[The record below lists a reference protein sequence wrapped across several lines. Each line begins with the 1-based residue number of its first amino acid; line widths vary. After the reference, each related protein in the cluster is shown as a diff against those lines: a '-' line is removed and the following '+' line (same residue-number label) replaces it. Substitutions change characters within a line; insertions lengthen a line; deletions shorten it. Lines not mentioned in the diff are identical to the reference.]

1 MGESI
6 NPDWESKV
14 RMNREVSDLFRA
26 LVEVG
31 TVQAVRQEY
40 QVFRSA
46 GGDFVVFSPSSRGS
60 SSFHMTFVQV
70 EKVDALGKMLT
81 SDGVT
86 TGSLMKDE
94 RLEEVFGSG
103 EKVAKRFDLLM
114 ALYVLTALGKA
125 EMKKSGRILVFYKRR
140 DEG

>member
-1 MGESI
+1 M
-6 NPDWESKV
+6 
-14 RMNREVSDLFRA
+14 A

-31 TVQAVRQEY
+31 RVRAVRQEY
-40 QVFRSA
+40 EVFRSA

-60 SSFHMTFVQV
+60 SSFHMTRVPAENV
-70 EKVDALGKMLT
+70 EALRKMLT

-94 RLEEVFGSG
+94 RLEEVFGSD

-125 EMKKSGRILVFYKRR
+125 EMKKSGRILVFSKRR
-140 DEG
+140 NDD

>member
-1 MGESI
+1 LDQDIS
-6 NPDWESKV
+6 N
-14 RMNREVSDLFRA
+14 LFRA

-31 TVQAVRQEY
+31 SVQAVRQEY

-46 GGDFVVFSPSSRGS
+46 GGDFVVFSPSSRGL
-60 SSFHMTFVQV
+60 SSFHMTRVPAENV
-70 EKVDALGKMLT
+70 EGLGKMLT
-81 SDGVT
+81 KDGVT
-86 TGSLMKDE
+86 TGSLMKDK

-125 EMKKSGRILVFYKRR
+125 EMKKSGRILVFSKAA
-140 DEG
+140 

>member
-1 MGESI
+1 M
-6 NPDWESKV
+6 DQD
-14 RMNREVSDLFRA
+14 VSNLFMA

-31 TVQAVRQEY
+31 RVRAVRQEY
-40 QVFRSA
+40 EVFRSA

-60 SSFHMTFVQV
+60 SSFHMTRVPAENV
-70 EKVDALGKMLT
+70 EALRKMLT

-94 RLEEVFGSG
+94 RLEEVFGSD

-125 EMKKSGRILVFYKRR
+125 EMKKSGRILVFSKQR
-140 DEG
+140 DDD

>member
-1 MGESI
+1 M
-6 NPDWESKV
+6 DQA
-14 RMNREVSDLFRA
+14 VSNLFRA

-31 TVQAVRQEY
+31 SVQAVRQEY

-60 SSFHMTFVQV
+60 SSFHMAFVPAENV
-70 EKVDALGKMLT
+70 EALGKMLT
-81 SDGVT
+81 KDGVT

-94 RLEEVFGSG
+94 RLEQMFGSS

-114 ALYVLTALGKA
+114 VLYVLTALGKA
-125 EMKKSGRILVFYKRR
+125 EMKKSGRVLVFSK
-140 DEG
+140 GA

>member
-1 MGESI
+1 M
-6 NPDWESKV
+6 DQD
-14 RMNREVSDLFRA
+14 VSNLFRA

-31 TVQAVRQEY
+31 SVQAVRQEY

-46 GGDFVVFSPSSRGS
+46 GGDFAVFSPSSRGS
-60 SSFHMTFVQV
+60 SSFHMTRVPAENV
-70 EKVDALGKMLT
+70 ETLGKLLT
-81 SDGVT
+81 KDGVT

-125 EMKKSGRILVFYKRR
+125 EMKKSGRILVFSKAA
-140 DEG
+140 

>member
-1 MGESI
+1 MDQG
-6 NPDWESKV
+6 
-14 RMNREVSDLFRA
+14 VSDLFRA

-31 TVQAVRQEY
+31 RVRAVRQEY

-46 GGDFVVFSPSSRGS
+46 AGDFVVFSPSSRGS
-60 SSFHMTFVQV
+60 SSFHMTRVPG
-70 EKVDALGKMLT
+70 EKVEALGNMLT
-81 SDGVT
+81 NDGVT

-125 EMKKSGRILVFYKRR
+125 EMKKSGRILVFSKRR
-140 DEG
+140 NDD

>member
-1 MGESI
+1 M
-6 NPDWESKV
+6 DQD
-14 RMNREVSDLFRA
+14 VSNLFMA

-31 TVQAVRQEY
+31 RVRAVRQEY

-60 SSFHMTFVQV
+60 SSFHMTRVIG
-70 EKVDALGKMLT
+70 EKVEALGKMLT
-81 SDGVT
+81 NEGIT

-125 EMKKSGRILVFYKRR
+125 EMKKSGRILVFSRR
-140 DEG
+140 RNDD

>member
-1 MGESI
+1 M
-6 NPDWESKV
+6 DQD
-14 RMNREVSDLFRA
+14 VSNLFMA

-31 TVQAVRQEY
+31 RVRAVRQEY
-40 QVFRSA
+40 EVFRSA

-60 SSFHMTFVQV
+60 SSFHMTRVPAENV
-70 EKVDALGKMLT
+70 EALRKMLT

-94 RLEEVFGSG
+94 RLEEVFGSD

-125 EMKKSGRILVFYKRR
+125 EMKKSGRILVFSKRR
-140 DEG
+140 NDD

>member
-1 MGESI
+1 M
-6 NPDWESKV
+6 DQD
-14 RMNREVSDLFRA
+14 VSNLFRA
-26 LVEVG
+26 LAEVG

-60 SSFHMTFVQV
+60 PSFHMTRVPG
-70 EKVDALGKMLT
+70 EKVEALGKMLT
-81 SDGVT
+81 NDGVT
-86 TGSLMKDE
+86 TGSLMKDT

-125 EMKKSGRILVFYKRR
+125 EMKKSGRILVFSKRR
-140 DEG
+140 NDG

>member
-1 MGESI
+1 M
-6 NPDWESKV
+6 DQD
-14 RMNREVSDLFRA
+14 VSDLFRA
-26 LVEVG
+26 LAEVG
-31 TVQAVRQEY
+31 SVKAIRQEY

-60 SSFHMTFVQV
+60 SSFHMTRVLG
-70 EKVDALGKMLT
+70 EKVAALGKML
-81 SDGVT
+81 SNDGVT
-86 TGSLMKDE
+86 TGSLMKDP

-125 EMKKSGRILVFYKRR
+125 EMKKSGRNLVFSRR
-140 DEG
+140 HSDA

>member
-1 MGESI
+1 M
-6 NPDWESKV
+6 DQD
-14 RMNREVSDLFRA
+14 VSNLFMA

-31 TVQAVRQEY
+31 RVRAVRQEY
-40 QVFRSA
+40 EVFRSA

-60 SSFHMTFVQV
+60 SSFHMTRVPAENV
-70 EKVDALGKMLT
+70 EALRKMLT

-86 TGSLMKDE
+86 AGSLMKDE
-94 RLEEVFGSG
+94 RLEEVFGSD

-125 EMKKSGRILVFYKRR
+125 EMKKSGRILVFSKQR
-140 DEG
+140 DDD

>member
-46 GGDFVVFSPSSRGS
+46 GGDFVLFSPSSRGS

>member
-1 MGESI
+1 
-6 NPDWESKV
+6 
-14 RMNREVSDLFRA
+14 MNQDVSNLFRA

-31 TVQAVRQEY
+31 SVQAVRQEY

-60 SSFHMTFVQV
+60 SSFHMTRVPAQKV
-70 EKVDALGKMLT
+70 EALGKLLT
-81 SDGVT
+81 NDGVT

-94 RLEEVFGSG
+94 RLDEVFGSG
-103 EKVAKRFDLLM
+103 EKVARRFDLLM

-125 EMKKSGRILVFYKRR
+125 EMKKSGRILVFSKRR
-140 DEG
+140 NDD

>member
-1 MGESI
+1 MDQG
-6 NPDWESKV
+6 
-14 RMNREVSDLFRA
+14 VSDLFRA

-31 TVQAVRQEY
+31 RVRAVRQEY

-46 GGDFVVFSPSSRGS
+46 AGDFVVFSPSSRGS
-60 SSFHMTFVQV
+60 SSFHMTRVPG
-70 EKVDALGKMLT
+70 EKVEALGNMLT
-81 SDGVT
+81 NDGVT

-125 EMKKSGRILVFYKRR
+125 EMKKSGRILVFSKQRN
-140 DEG
+140 DD